1 MQNFWF
7 TSQSIHVS
15 MCDWLLI
22 IDSIWNSYTI
32 TIGMGKRS
40 FDPTQSRKREKNT
53 TDSILFLHVMIN
65 KEEHNL
71 SKLIDLGIYFRSS
84 TEETKRGKCEWS
96 LSSHFVI
103 PILFFFG
110 VFSAKFHRTCTKT
123 RSGRAAVRCEE
134 EGYFVSIFLTLLWF
148 MHDEIA
154 FPFSFHWQWVG
165 QIVCKLFQTHAHT
178 LVAFWLQHKFGASFT
193 CRIVFTYLKNVRM
206 IFTGL
211 YNNNQRKKTRTVLN
225 YLKFSV
231 CLTSNTM
238 LFLQSLSSS
247 SFLLLLFWKMTPHLN
262 IFRVWLAQCSV
273 MNWMR
278 TTYVEDCFIS
288 FRFVPFRIESS
299 CSMFV

>member
-7 TSQSIHVS
+7 TSQSNHVYTIVS

-22 IDSIWNSYTI
+22 IDLIWNSYTI

-134 EGYFVSIFLTLLWF
+134 EGYFVSIFF
-148 MHDEIA
+148 D
-154 FPFSFHWQWVG
+154 SFV
-165 QIVCKLFQTHAHT
+165 IYARRNCI
-178 LVAFWLQHKFGASFT
+178 SF
-193 CRIVFTYLKNVRM
+193 
-206 IFTGL
+206 
-211 YNNNQRKKTRTVLN
+211 
-225 YLKFSV
+225 
-231 CLTSNTM
+231 
-238 LFLQSLSSS
+238 
-247 SFLLLLFWKMTPHLN
+247 
-262 IFRVWLAQCSV
+262 
-273 MNWMR
+273 
-278 TTYVEDCFIS
+278 FIS
-288 FRFVPFRIESS
+288 LAMSWSNRL
-299 CSMFV
+299 

>member
-1 MQNFWF
+1 MRLTANYRFNLKFVHNHNRNGQAIVWSDTKSKARKKYDRQYFIP
-7 TSQSIHVS
+7 S
-15 MCDWLLI
+15 CDDQQRRAQLEQTHRFRNLFSKFNRRNETGQMWVI
-22 IDSIWNSYTI
+22 TFVTFRNPNS
-32 TIGMGKRS
+32 
-40 FDPTQSRKREKNT
+40 
-53 TDSILFLHVMIN
+53 
-65 KEEHNL
+65 
-71 SKLIDLGIYFRSS
+71 
-84 TEETKRGKCEWS
+84 
-96 LSSHFVI
+96 
-103 PILFFFG
+103 FFFG

-193 CRIVFTYLKNVRM
+193 CRIVFTYLK

-211 YNNNQRKKTRTVLN
+211 YNNNQRKKNRTAFN